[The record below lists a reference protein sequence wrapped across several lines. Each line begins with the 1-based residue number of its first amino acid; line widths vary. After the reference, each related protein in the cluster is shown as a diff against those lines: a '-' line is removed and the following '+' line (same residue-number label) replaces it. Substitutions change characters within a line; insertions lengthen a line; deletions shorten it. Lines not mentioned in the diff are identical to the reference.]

1 MNPLTCQILLIEDE
15 RDQRVLL
22 CELLEHE
29 GFRVRTAS
37 NGLEGLELL
46 AAWEAPPG
54 LILLDLLM
62 PVMNGWSFLEAVQER
77 GLLESIPVVVI
88 TAMTGQSVPLASG
101 SLGKPIDISKLLAC
115 ARRYCG
121 AQEVAP
127 ATM

>member
-1 MNPLTCQILLIEDE
+1 MNPLACQILLIEDE

-22 CELLEHE
+22 RELLEHE

-46 AAWEAPPG
+46 AALEPPPA

-77 GLLESIPVVVI
+77 GLLDRVAVVVT

-101 SLGKPIDISKLLAC
+101 SLGKPIDISKLLAF

-121 AQEVAP
+121 AQEGAP
-127 ATM
+127 ATV